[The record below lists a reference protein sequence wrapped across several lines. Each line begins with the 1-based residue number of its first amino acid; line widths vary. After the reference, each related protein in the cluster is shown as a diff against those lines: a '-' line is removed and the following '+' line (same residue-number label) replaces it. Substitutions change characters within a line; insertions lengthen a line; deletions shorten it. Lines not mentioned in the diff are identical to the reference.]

1 MRPLYPQVWPQDE
14 LRCPMSSKLKYSKRY
29 PVVFTRSIKSRGDQK
44 KETHFYIRFR
54 ANGKARKEMVGTQL
68 RDGMTA
74 YKASLIRSQRIQKT
88 QINEDSND
96 NAKYLDNKIITF
108 DSLYFEYFKFKKS
121 KYIKY
126 DKYRY
131 KKYIQNRFGSKQPES
146 ISLEELRD
154 FKNEISIGLKPAT
167 IKHVL
172 ELLRRL
178 SNFGVKYQMTKGL
191 SFPIEM
197 PTLNNQKTETLSEEE
212 LKRLLSAMDQ
222 DSDQNI
228 AKIMKMALY
237 TGMRKGEIFNLKWTD
252 LDFSNRLI
260 TIRNPKSGRDEHIP
274 MNQSTY
280 DLLKSH
286 LVHDLNPELVF
297 PNKFGKKRVDIRKGV
312 DRIKKRAGLP
322 KEFRGMHGL
331 RHVFASRLASSEKVD
346 LYGIQKLLTHKS
358 PQMTQRYAHLHNE
371 VLREASE
378 IMDDIG
384 NNY

>member
-1 MRPLYPQVWPQDE
+1 MCPQVWPQDE
-14 LRCPMSSKLKYSKRY
+14 LRCPMSSKLKSSKRY
-29 PVVFTRSIKSRGDQK
+29 PGIFTCYLKSRVDQK
-44 KETHFYIRFR
+44 IDTHFYIRFR

-96 NAKYLDNKIITF
+96 NAKYLDIKITTF

-126 DKYRY
+126 DRYRY
-131 KKYIQNRFGSKQPES
+131 EKYIQNRFGSKQPEL
-146 ISLEELRD
+146 ISLKELRD

-197 PTLNNQKTETLSEEE
+197 PTLNNQKTETLTEEE
-212 LKRLLSAMDQ
+212 LKRLLLAMDQ

-228 AKIMKMALY
+228 AKIMKMALL

-252 LDFSNRLI
+252 IDFDNRMI

-274 MNQSTY
+274 INQSTY

-286 LVHDLNPELVF
+286 PTHDLNPELVF

-312 DRIKKRAGLP
+312 DRIKRRAGLP

-331 RHVFASRLASSEKVD
+331 RHVFASRLASSGKVD
-346 LYGIQKLLTHKS
+346 LYRIQKLLTHKS
-358 PQMTQRYAHLHNE
+358 PQMTQRYAHLSNE

-378 IMDDIG
+378 VMDYIG
-384 NNY
+384 KDY

>member
-1 MRPLYPQVWPQDE
+1 
-14 LRCPMSSKLKYSKRY
+14 
-29 PVVFTRSIKSRGDQK
+29 
-44 KETHFYIRFR
+44 
-54 ANGKARKEMVGTQL
+54 MVGTQL

-88 QINEDSND
+88 QINQDSND
-96 NAKYLDNKIITF
+96 NAKYLDNKVTTF

-146 ISLEELRD
+146 ISFEELRD
-154 FKNEISIGLKPAT
+154 FKNEISNGLKPAT

-197 PTLNNQKTETLSEEE
+197 PALNNQKTETLTEEE
-212 LKRLLSAMDQ
+212 LRRLLSAIDQ

-228 AKIMKMALY
+228 AKIMKMALF
-237 TGMRKGEIFNLKWTD
+237 TGMRKGEIFNLMWTD
-252 LDFSNRLI
+252 IDFINRLI

-280 DLLKSH
+280 GLLKSH
-286 LVHDLNPELVF
+286 SVHELNPELVF

-322 KEFRGMHGL
+322 KEFRGIHGL
-331 RHVFASRLASSEKVD
+331 RHVFASRLASSGKVD
-346 LYGIQKLLTHKS
+346 LYRIQKLLTHKS

-378 IMDDIG
+378 VMDNIG
-384 NNY
+384 KTN

>member
-1 MRPLYPQVWPQDE
+1 MRPLCPQVWPQDE
-14 LRCPMSSKLKYSKRY
+14 LRCPMSSKLKSSKRY
-29 PVVFTRSIKSRGDQK
+29 PGVFTRSIKSRVDQK

-96 NAKYLDNKIITF
+96 NAKYLDIKITTF

-131 KKYIQNRFGSKQPES
+131 KKYIQNRFGSKQHES

-197 PTLNNQKTETLSEEE
+197 PTLNNQKTETLTEEE

-228 AKIMKMALY
+228 AKIMKMALF
-237 TGMRKGEIFNLKWTD
+237 TGMRKGEIFNLMWTD
-252 LDFSNRLI
+252 IDFINRLI

-286 LVHDLNPELVF
+286 PKHDLNYELVF

-312 DRIKKRAGLP
+312 DRIKKRAGIP

-331 RHVFASRLASSEKVD
+331 RHVFASRLASSGKVD
-346 LYGIQKLLTHKS
+346 LYRIQKLLTHKS

-378 IMDDIG
+378 VMDNIG
-384 NNY
+384 NTY

>member
-1 MRPLYPQVWPQDE
+1 MRPLCPQVWPQDE
-14 LRCPMSSKLKYSKRY
+14 LRCPMSSKLKSSKRY
-29 PVVFTRSIKSRGDQK
+29 PGVFTRSIRSRVDQK

-96 NAKYLDNKIITF
+96 NLKYLDNKVTTF

-197 PTLNNQKTETLSEEE
+197 PTLNNQKTETLTEEE

-228 AKIMKMALY
+228 AKIMKMALF
-237 TGMRKGEIFNLKWTD
+237 TGMRKGEIFNLMWTD
-252 LDFSNRLI
+252 IDFINRLI
-260 TIRNPKSGRDEHIP
+260 IIRNPKSGRNEHIP
-274 MNQSTY
+274 MNETTY
-280 DLLKSH
+280 DLLKYHS
-286 LVHDLNPELVF
+286 VHELNPELVF

-331 RHVFASRLASSEKVD
+331 RHVFASRLASSGKVD
-346 LYGIQKLLTHKS
+346 LYRIQKLLTHKS
-358 PQMTQRYAHLHNE
+358 PQMTQRYAHLSNE
-371 VLREASE
+371 ILREASE
-378 IMDDIG
+378 VMDYIG
-384 NNY
+384 KDY

>member
-1 MRPLYPQVWPQDE
+1 
-14 LRCPMSSKLKYSKRY
+14 
-29 PVVFTRSIKSRGDQK
+29 
-44 KETHFYIRFR
+44 
-54 ANGKARKEMVGTQL
+54 
-68 RDGMTA
+68 MT
-74 YKASLIRSQRIQKT
+74 
-88 QINEDSND
+88 N
-96 NAKYLDNKIITF
+96 
-108 DSLYFEYFKFKKS
+108 
-121 KYIKY
+121 
-126 DKYRY
+126 
-131 KKYIQNRFGSKQPES
+131 
-146 ISLEELRD
+146 
-154 FKNEISIGLKPAT
+154 
-167 IKHVL
+167 
-172 ELLRRL
+172 
-178 SNFGVKYQMTKGL
+178 GL

-197 PTLNNQKTETLSEEE
+197 PTLNNQKTETLTEEE

-228 AKIMKMALY
+228 AKIMKMALFS
-237 TGMRKGEIFNLKWTD
+237 GMRKDEIFNLKWTNI
-252 LDFSNRLI
+252 DFINRLI

-286 LVHDLNPELVF
+286 PKHDLNPELVF

-331 RHVFASRLASSEKVD
+331 RHVFASRLASSGKVD
-346 LYGIQKLLTHKS
+346 LYRIQKLLTHKS

-384 NNY
+384 STY